1 MFEDWMVL
9 VVNGKLF
16 RQVPYGNV
24 LKRETLSHYLSDA
37 GFKVELEWDPKKQ
50 AAFIILKKPAD

>member
-1 MFEDWMVL
+1 MVL